1 MDNTMEKPIL
11 QKVKKSRF
19 NQRKKTIALMIFS
32 IVILASI
39 LFLGYLYSAKAIKT
53 NFATTNIAPS
63 FEYPFGTDWLGR
75 DMFARTLKGLSIS
88 IMIGLVASTI
98 SCAIALV
105 LGTMTA
111 TMGRVVDT
119 IVNLFVNTAMGL
131 PHLLL
136 LILISVALGKGS
148 KGVMIAVALTHWPS
162 LTRVI
167 RGEILQ
173 LKEENYIKL
182 SEKLGHSKIKI
193 AIKHML
199 PHIIPQVFVGLVLMF
214 PHAIL
219 HEASITFLGFGLRPE
234 EPGVGVILSESMKYI
249 TMGKWWL
256 AVIPGV
262 ALLFTVILFDRLGD
276 CIKKLIDPNSA
287 QE

>member
-1 MDNTMEKPIL
+1 MNNTIEKPIL
-11 QKVKKSRF
+11 QKVKESRF
-19 NQRKKTIALMIFS
+19 NQRKKTITLMVFS
-32 IVILASI
+32 IIVLAAI

-53 NFATTNIAPS
+53 NFTTKNIEPS
-63 FEYPFGTDWLGR
+63 FNYPFGTDWLGR

-98 SCAIALV
+98 SCGIALV
-105 LGTMTA
+105 LGTLTA

-148 KGVMIAVALTHWPS
+148 KGVMIAVALTHWPA

-173 LKEENYIKL
+173 LKEENYIKI
-182 SEKLGHSKIKI
+182 SEKLGHSKIRI
-193 AIKHML
+193 AVKHML
-199 PHIIPQVFVGLVLMF
+199 PHIIPHVFVGLVLMF

-256 AVIPGV
+256 AVIPGI